1 MEKHFPWGKRLSKLH
16 LQSLDRSKDP
26 DQKTM
31 LKNINHVNIVVSKLE
46 ETKAFFIQLGF
57 EIGDASGLSG
67 EWISSIVALPDVEAR
82 YVTLSLP
89 NTETNLELI
98 EYTSP
103 PSDKDPN
110 MDKANQI
117 GFRHIA
123 FEVDNI
129 EDEVH
134 RLKEKGI
141 KFLSEIHTY
150 PKTGKRLVYLWGPDR
165 ILLELAQ
172 Y

>member
-1 MEKHFPWGKRLSKLH
+1 
-16 LQSLDRSKDP
+16 
-26 DQKTM
+26 M
-31 LKNINHVNIVVSKLE
+31 LKKINHVNIVVSNLE

-57 EIGDASGLSG
+57 DVGDESELSG
-67 EWISSIVALPDVEAR
+67 EWISSIVGLSDVSAR

-89 NTETNLELI
+89 GTETNLELI

-103 PSDKDPN
+103 PSEKDPN

-129 EDEVH
+129 DDEVH

-141 KFLSEIHTY
+141 KFLGVIHTY

>member
-1 MEKHFPWGKRLSKLH
+1 MKYM
-16 LQSLDRSKDP
+16 
-26 DQKTM
+26 M
-31 LKNINHVNIVVSKLE
+31 LKKINHINIVVSNLD

-57 EIGDASGLSG
+57 EVGDESELTG
-67 EWISSIVALPDVEAR
+67 EWISSIVGLPDVRAR

-89 NTETNLELI
+89 GTETNLELI

-103 PSDKDPN
+103 PSEKGPN

-123 FEVDNI
+123 FEVNNI
-129 EDEVH
+129 ENEVC
-134 RLKEKGI
+134 RLKDKGI
-141 KFLSEIHTY
+141 KFLSAIITY
-150 PKTGKRLVYLWGPDR
+150 PKTGKRLVYFWGPDR

>member
-1 MEKHFPWGKRLSKLH
+1 
-16 LQSLDRSKDP
+16 
-26 DQKTM
+26 M
-31 LKNINHVNIVVSKLE
+31 LKKINHVNIVVSNLD

-57 EIGDASGLSG
+57 EVGDESGLSG
-67 EWISSIVALPDVEAR
+67 EWISSIVGLPDVKAR

-89 NTETNLELI
+89 GTETNLELI
-98 EYTSP
+98 EYVSP
-103 PSDKDPN
+103 PSEKDPN

-129 EDEVH
+129 EDELR
-134 RLKEKGI
+134 RLKDKGI
-141 KFLSEIHTY
+141 KFLSTIHTY
-150 PKTGKRLVYLWGPDR
+150 PKTGKRLVYLWGPDK

>member
-1 MEKHFPWGKRLSKLH
+1 
-16 LQSLDRSKDP
+16 
-26 DQKTM
+26 M
-31 LKNINHVNIVVSKLE
+31 LKKINHVNIVVSNIE

-57 EIGDASGLSG
+57 EVGDESELSG
-67 EWISSIVALPDVEAR
+67 EWISSIVGLPDVKAR

-89 NTETNLELI
+89 DTETNLELI

-103 PSDKDPN
+103 QSEKDPN
-110 MDKANQI
+110 MDRANQI

-129 EDEVH
+129 EDEVC
-134 RLKEKGI
+134 RLKDKGI
-141 KFLSEIHTY
+141 KFLSIIQTY

-165 ILLELAQ
+165 ILL
-172 Y
+172 

>member
-1 MEKHFPWGKRLSKLH
+1 
-16 LQSLDRSKDP
+16 
-26 DQKTM
+26 M
-31 LKNINHVNIVVSKLE
+31 LKKINHVNIVVSNLE
-46 ETKAFFIQLGF
+46 ETKAFLIQLGF

-67 EWISSIVALPDVEAR
+67 EWISSIVGLPDVEAR

-103 PSDKDPN
+103 LSDKDPD
-110 MDKANQI
+110 MYKANQI

-129 EDEVH
+129 EDEVC

-150 PKTGKRLVYLWGPDR
+150 PKTGNRLVYLWGPDR

>member
-1 MEKHFPWGKRLSKLH
+1 MKYM
-16 LQSLDRSKDP
+16 
-26 DQKTM
+26 M
-31 LKNINHVNIVVSKLE
+31 LKKINHVNIVVSNLD

-57 EIGDASGLSG
+57 EVGDESELTG
-67 EWISSIVALPDVEAR
+67 EWISSIVGLPDVRAR

-89 NTETNLELI
+89 GTETNLELI

-103 PSDKDPN
+103 PSEKDPN

-123 FEVDNI
+123 FEVNNI
-129 EDEVH
+129 ENEVC
-134 RLKEKGI
+134 RLKDKGI
-141 KFLSEIHTY
+141 KFLSAIITY
-150 PKTGKRLVYLWGPDR
+150 PKTGKRLVYFWGPDR

>member
-1 MEKHFPWGKRLSKLH
+1 
-16 LQSLDRSKDP
+16 
-26 DQKTM
+26 M
-31 LKNINHVNIVVSKLE
+31 LKKIDHVNIVVSNLE

-57 EIGDASGLSG
+57 EVGDESGLSG
-67 EWISSIVALPDVEAR
+67 EWISSIVGLPEVKAR

-89 NTETNLELI
+89 GTETNLELI

-123 FEVDNI
+123 FEVANI
-129 EDEVH
+129 EYEVY
-134 RLKEKGI
+134 RLKDKGI
-141 KFLSEIHTY
+141 KFLSPIRTY
-150 PKTGKRLVYLWGPDR
+150 PKTGKRLVYLWGPDKM
-165 ILLELAQ
+165 LLEISTVLSREKWI
-172 Y
+172 